1 MTSTLMESLA
11 VMIEVTKWKKIILS
25 MMTLSELLSYK
36 LLQRE
41 REIILWLKAD
51 ATKLGNLD
59 LMSRS
64 HMEERNPMIIKIA

>member
-1 MTSTLMESLA
+1 MESLA
-11 VMIEVTKWKKIILS
+11 VMIEVTKWKIILS

-64 HMEERNPMIIKIA
+64 HMDERDPMIIEIA

>member
-1 MTSTLMESLA
+1 MESLA
-11 VMIEVTKWKKIILS
+11 VIIEVTKWKIMLS

-64 HMEERNPMIIKIA
+64 HMEERDPMIIEIA

>member
-1 MTSTLMESLA
+1 MESLA
-11 VMIEVTKWKKIILS
+11 VMIEVTKWKIILS

-64 HMEERNPMIIKIA
+64 HMEERDPMIIEIA